1 MNTQFT
7 IIALDVT
14 FKDIQFP
21 IMIGLMKMKSNS
33 S

>member
-21 IMIGLMKMKSNS
+21 MIGLMKMKSNS